1 MVPINI
7 PHYFRQVSVHFG
19 PVLLQTAGPGVKS
32 PCASPR
38 YVYRAS
44 LASKAAV
51 PKFVSIENDWHP
63 SSCRGGNVVM
73 MSRILPTGRFVKAG
87 AAVAAGVTPGER
99 IRLSTR
105 GQVA

>member
-1 MVPINI
+1 
-7 PHYFRQVSVHFG
+7 
-19 PVLLQTAGPGVKS
+19 
-32 PCASPR
+32 
-38 YVYRAS
+38 
-44 LASKAAV
+44 
-51 PKFVSIENDWHP
+51 
-63 SSCRGGNVVM
+63 M